1 MADHSRRTF
10 AENVAATSPFALR
23 SALFRMV
30 HEPVDPRR
38 HVANIPSK
46 SVEGYRREFE
56 CGHMRLPLAD
66 YQGDLR

>member
-1 MADHSRRTF
+1 MADHLRRTF
-10 AENVAATSPFALR
+10 VENVAATVPLALR
-23 SALFRMV
+23 SDLLRMA

-46 SVEGYRREFE
+46 SAERCRREFE
-56 CGHMRLPLAD
+56 RGHMRLPLAD